1 MFFWARRFHL
11 LLAGLKIGECRR
23 LYDFFTVFVAF
34 PLTCGRQIQGTD
46 SFQSNALLLVPH
58 VASLTATL
66 RATIAGLGAK
76 EAEAMK
82 VCGRFTATAPGGPFL
97 WASTVTYSARGFQ
110 ASVKVSPVAIVEHP
124 FTTAPDIV
132 S

>member
-11 LLAGLKIGECRR
+11 LLAGLKIGECQR

-82 VCGRFTATAPGGPFL
+82 VCGPSLQRPPAIPSCERYPRPILHA
-97 WASTVTYSARGFQ
+97 AS
-110 ASVKVSPVAIVEHP
+110 KHP
-124 FTTAPDIV
+124 
-132 S
+132 SNCLQWRS